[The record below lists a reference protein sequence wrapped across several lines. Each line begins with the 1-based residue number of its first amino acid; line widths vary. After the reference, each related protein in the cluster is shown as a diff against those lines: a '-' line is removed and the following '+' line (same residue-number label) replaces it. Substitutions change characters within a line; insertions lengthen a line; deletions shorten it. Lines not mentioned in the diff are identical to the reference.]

1 MQKELVVVG
10 NLLLFKISS
19 QLENFITLH
28 CFAIPYLETVNTFN
42 YSLSLNSFKH
52 DTIFSYFFNDE

>member
-1 MQKELVVVG
+1 MQKGLVVVG

-28 CFAIPYLETVNTFN
+28 CFAIPHLETVNTFN
-42 YSLSLNSFKH
+42 YLSLYLNSFKH
-52 DTIFSYFFNDE
+52 DTIFQLFL